1 MESINTLKG
10 YDKVSDQENQIP
22 SPLPKPPSRKTLIA
36 TVSVVSLLLILA
48 AVVALTAGAFTRPSH
63 NNPPVSSSNSLKA
76 VCAVTRYPQTCF
88 DALSSSSSSLDGKIN
103 PESILELSLQV
114 TAKKVSNLSVS
125 FRSINDMPEEAAVG
139 DCVKLYAD
147 AVSQVNESV
156 SEIEREKKKGGDWL
170 TKNVVGDVKTWIS
183 AAMTDGE
190 TCSDGLEEMGTVV
203 GNEIKKKMVTVS
215 EMLSI
220 SLAIVS
226 EMQKL
231 RMVFH

>member
-48 AVVALTAGAFTRPSH
+48 VVALTAGAFTRPSH
-63 NNPPVSSSNSLKA
+63 DPPASSNSLKT

-88 DALSSSSSSLDGKIN
+88 DALSSSSPDRKLD
-103 PESILELSLQV
+103 PESILELSLHV
-114 TAKKVSNLSVS
+114 AAKKVSNLSVS
-125 FRSINDMPEEAAVG
+125 FRSINDMPEEASVG

-147 AVSQVNESV
+147 AVSQLNESI
-156 SEIEREKKKGGDWL
+156 SEIEREKKKGGEWL

-203 GNEIKKKMVTVS
+203 GNEIKKEMATVN
-215 EMLSI
+215 EMMSI
-220 SLAIVS
+220 SLAIVT
-226 EMQKL
+226 EMKKL
-231 RMVFH
+231 LLLFH